1 MEKRTRTLCLLVG
14 AVVLLLVAY
23 FGIRGFN
30 KNQEKKAEKE
40 AKASEIYLTK
50 MEDVTEIRYNI
61 GNGEQVFVKESD
73 SDNWEVEAQP
83 DFPLAQTYPEQIAS
97 DFGTLKAERELKDA
111 DQLSDYGL
119 EDPVYTVELSDS
131 KGTTHKI
138 SIGNVTGDTYYATVD
153 DSQTVYTVSAA
164 VMEDLQYSLE
174 EMAQLD
180 QVPSL
185 GSGNLVKETI
195 TKAGAQTTYSA
206 DNKDDSEAVATV
218 IGGLGAL
225 TLDTVE
231 NYTVQPEE
239 LASYGLDEGNR
250 TQVDAVYSTDTDSDS
265 GESDTDETD
274 DGETD
279 TTKSDSDTK
288 KSDTDKS
295 DSEKTYTIYIGTQA
309 EDGTTYV
316 MPKGS
321 GIVYKVTTAVCKNI
335 LNQN

>member
-131 KGTTHKI
+131 KGNTHQI
-138 SIGNVTGDTYYATVD
+138 SIGNVIGDTYYATVD

-180 QVPSL
+180 QVPSI
-185 GSGNLVKETI
+185 GSGNLVEETI
-195 TKAGAQTTYSA
+195 TKAGSQTTYSA
-206 DNKDDSEAVATV
+206 DNKDDSEAVAAV

-239 LASYGLDEGNR
+239 LASYGLDEENR
-250 TQVDAVYSTDTDSDS
+250 TQVDAVYSTSTDSDA
-265 GESDTDETD
+265 
-274 DGETD
+274 GETD
-279 TTKSDSDTK
+279 EAEPATSDFDSENSDTGNSDSDTSGK
-288 KSDTDKS
+288 
-295 DSEKTYTIYIGTQA
+295 EKTYTLYIGTQA

-321 GIVYKVTTAVCKNI
+321 GIVYKVTTTVCKNI
-335 LNQN
+335 LNQK